1 MASAEVAGETFEG
14 KTLAL
19 AIIQNVQ
26 KLAGE
31 RTNQEIMVTP
41 TVIVGVFLFLD
52 LGFLQ
57 VP

>member
-1 MASAEVAGETFEG
+1 MIFEG

-31 RTNQEIMVTP
+31 RTIEIIMVAP
-41 TVIVGVFLFLD
+41 TEIVGVFLFSL
-52 LGFLQ
+52 
-57 VP
+57 

>member
-1 MASAEVAGETFEG
+1 MTLEV

-31 RTNQEIMVTP
+31 RTRLQIMVALTGISGRFP
-41 TVIVGVFLFLD
+41 VL
-52 LGFLQ
+52 
-57 VP
+57 